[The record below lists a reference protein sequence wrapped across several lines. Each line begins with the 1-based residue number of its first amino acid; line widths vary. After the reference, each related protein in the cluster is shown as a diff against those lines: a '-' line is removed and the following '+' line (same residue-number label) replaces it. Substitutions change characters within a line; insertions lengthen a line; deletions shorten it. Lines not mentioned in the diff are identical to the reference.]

1 MGRGGRGRWGHGE
14 GVGVAWCPLRF
25 LVLSLWLATTVFYH
39 VEIMM
44 GSKKYG
50 RAFFFLGKRER
61 EDVHPLGI
69 MEWNS
74 YGCGSACVYLSDLGL

>member
-1 MGRGGRGRWGHGE
+1 MVPLAIFGFE
-14 GVGVAWCPLRF
+14 FVACDDC
-25 LVLSLWLATTVFYH
+25 VLSCRD
-39 VEIMM
+39 MM

-50 RAFFFLGKRER
+50 RAFFFGGKRER